1 MKSVDLYPSLVGRY
15 YYYYRCTSILF
26 VENGCKSVRIIF
38 VLINIIIESDTIF
51 SPEIVQQQRQNLA
64 DDSLLFFEASVNQ
77 ANKVNEVLRTYEA
90 STGQLLSP
98 AKCSLMLGQK
108 CSNEEGERVSSILMV
123 ENMTF
128 DEKYLGLPIP
138 EGCMKND
145 KFKPTKEKLQ
155 KKCSDWSE
163 KYMSGA
169 AKETLVKS
177 VAQAVA
183 NYAMSVFKF
192 SASLCDE
199 LSQIIRNFW
208 WGDELDRKK
217 VHWMGWDRM
226 TRPKSHGGIGFRD
239 LRLFNQ
245 ALLAKQT
252 WHLIVRPDS
261 LCARILKAKYY
272 PNGDLLDTAFSQSTS
287 PCWQGIMYGLELLK
301 QGVIWRINS
310 GSSIRIWRDNW
321 LPRGNLKSMGNAS
334 KRRIR
339 WVSDLIDPSTKTW
352 KEELVREIFYPPDAE
367 TVLQLKIPSVDGED
381 ILAWHPERSGLF
393 TVRSAYRLA
402 LELKMK
408 DNTSSMSDKPAG
420 DRDLWNM
427 VWKANVPPKVRV
439 FGWKLATNTLG
450 VQALRCSRN
459 MDQIATAAFVGWSQ
473 KLATTL

>member
-1 MKSVDLYPSLVGRY
+1 MRHLLDDIISKTQSAFIPGRMITDNALISFECIHALQKGSNKAGKFCAYKLDLMKAYDRVDWNYLENAMRKIGFANKWVEWIMTCVRTVKFSVRLNGKLLESFTPSRGLRQGDPLSPY
-15 YYYYRCTSILF
+15 LFLF
-26 VENGCKSVRIIF
+26 VADGSSSLLQNQIDSG
-38 VLINIIIESDTIF
+38 NIQELKICRR
-51 SPEIVQQQRQNLA
+51 SPGVSHLLFT
-64 DDSLLFFEASVNQ
+64 DDSLLFLEASVNQ

-90 STGQLLSP
+90 STVQLLSP

-138 EGCMKND
+138 KGCMKND

-245 ALLAKQT
+245 ALLAKQA
-252 WHLIVRPDS
+252 WRLIV
-261 LCARILKAKYY
+261 
-272 PNGDLLDTAFSQSTS
+272 
-287 PCWQGIMYGLELLK
+287 
-301 QGVIWRINS
+301 
-310 GSSIRIWRDNW
+310 
-321 LPRGNLKSMGNAS
+321 
-334 KRRIR
+334 
-339 WVSDLIDPSTKTW
+339 
-352 KEELVREIFYPPDAE
+352 
-367 TVLQLKIPSVDGED
+367 
-381 ILAWHPERSGLF
+381 
-393 TVRSAYRLA
+393 
-402 LELKMK
+402 
-408 DNTSSMSDKPAG
+408 
-420 DRDLWNM
+420 
-427 VWKANVPPKVRV
+427 
-439 FGWKLATNTLG
+439 
-450 VQALRCSRN
+450 
-459 MDQIATAAFVGWSQ
+459 
-473 KLATTL
+473 